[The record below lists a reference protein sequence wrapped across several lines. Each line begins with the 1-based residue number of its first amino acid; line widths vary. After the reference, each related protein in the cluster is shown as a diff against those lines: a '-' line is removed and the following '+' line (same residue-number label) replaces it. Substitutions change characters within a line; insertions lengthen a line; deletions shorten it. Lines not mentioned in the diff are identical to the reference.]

1 MTGYNEKKK
10 YTGIH
15 FLSSKI
21 LGPDII
27 DIDSTRKY
35 KLIAQSL
42 HGSKI
47 LFTRENY
54 REFPDLCI
62 GDSVMKKTKKITN
75 VNPQIKDFEWG
86 STQLINWV
94 NGSGDTLDGYIIK
107 PDNFNPNKRYPV
119 IVYYYERFSQ
129 LMFNFSIPYVGH
141 RPCPQIYNSDGY
153 VMFMP
158 DIKFKIG
165 SPGFSSVD
173 CITTGLKKLINMGI
187 ADSNALGI
195 TGHSWSG
202 YQTAYMI
209 TKTNMFKAAVAGAP
223 VGNMTS
229 AYSGIR
235 NESGLA
241 RQFQYEMQQSRI
253 GGNLWDSLDSYIR
266 NSPVFQA
273 RTIKTP
279 FLIMFGDADPMVPW
293 QQGVELYLAM
303 RRLNKECLF
312 LQYHKEYHWPE
323 KYPNRLD
330 YGIKM
335 KEFFDT
341 YLLKKQT
348 PEWILNGIRYKG
360 EK

>member
-1 MTGYNEKKK
+1 
-10 YTGIH
+10 
-15 FLSSKI
+15 
-21 LGPDII
+21 
-27 DIDSTRKY
+27 
-35 KLIAQSL
+35 
-42 HGSKI
+42 
-47 LFTRENY
+47 
-54 REFPDLCI
+54 
-62 GDSVMKKTKKITN
+62 
-75 VNPQIKDFEWG
+75 
-86 STQLINWV
+86 
-94 NGSGDTLDGYIIK
+94 
-107 PDNFNPNKRYPV
+107 
-119 IVYYYERFSQ
+119 
-129 LMFNFSIPYVGH
+129 
-141 RPCPQIYNSDGY
+141 
-153 VMFMP
+153 
-158 DIKFKIG
+158 
-165 SPGFSSVD
+165 
-173 CITTGLKKLINMGI
+173 MGI